1 MGSSFGSKK
10 EKAVA
15 VVRLARLHFLI
26 PGILL
31 YILGVLLALSRG
43 ASFELIKIALGYC
56 IFFFAHL
63 SVSFSNDYFDRD
75 SDRLATQTSLSGGS
89 GVLIKHEELK
99 TFALRF
105 SIFLI
110 LVSITLASTFTIL
123 FDYPLSFLI
132 FSIAGALLGWFYTA
146 PPIKLAYRRLGEL
159 STSLAAGFVMPG
171 MGYFVVFGTIDIWFV
186 LLSIPLCLYGLY
198 FILTVELPDVEVDK
212 LGGKIN
218 LLVLFDRKTGAASSL
233 IATLGG
239 TGIFTLYA
247 IQGTLGNQ
255 LDIRGVAALSLIPL
269 IGAFYGLT
277 RNYSNIK
284 ETLNQVKLNF
294 ASMMSFLLLSD
305 LYILLIIVT

>member
-1 MGSSFGSKK
+1 MESSFGSKK
-10 EKAVA
+10 EKARAIVK
-15 VVRLARLHFLI
+15 LARPHFLI

-31 YILGVLLALSRG
+31 YLLGAFLALSRG

-63 SVSFSNDYFDRD
+63 SVSFSNDYFDMEG
-75 SDRLATQTSLSGGS
+75 DRYATQTSLSGGS
-89 GVLIKHEELK
+89 GILIKYRELGS
-99 TFALRF
+99 FALKF

-110 LVSITLASTFTIL
+110 AASVVLASTFTIL
-123 FDYPLSFLI
+123 FDYPISFLI

-159 STSLAAGFVMPG
+159 STSLAAGFFMPG

-186 LLSIPLCLYGLY
+186 LLSMPLCLYGLY

-218 LLVLFDRKTGAASSL
+218 LLVLFNRKIGAAVSL
-233 IATLGG
+233 TATLCG
-239 TGIFTLYA
+239 TCIFTFYS

-255 LDIRGVAALSLIPL
+255 LDLRGVAALSLIPL
-269 IGAFYGLT
+269 AGTFYGLT
-277 RNYSNIK
+277 RNYSSIK

-305 LYILLIIVT
+305 FYILIQIAA